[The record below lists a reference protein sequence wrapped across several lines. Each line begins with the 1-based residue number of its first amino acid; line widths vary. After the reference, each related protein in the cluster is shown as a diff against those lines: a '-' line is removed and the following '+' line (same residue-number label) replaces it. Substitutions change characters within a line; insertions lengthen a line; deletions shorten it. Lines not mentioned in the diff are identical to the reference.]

1 MLDAESLTERQAL
14 QVEPMP
20 RVLIRLTLSFLLLIV
35 VLLVLVYQM
44 TWRPPAHELL
54 AASCNP
60 AVQAPKLVPGQALK
74 VMTWNIQYLAGKRYV
89 FWYDMADGSGPD
101 ERPTPE
107 DLAYNLDEV
116 ARVIRDEQPDI
127 VLLQGVDDGAKN
139 SDYQDQLKLLEE
151 RLIDLYP
158 CSTQAFYWKA
168 EFVPDPH
175 IWGSVGRKLA
185 TLSRFHIDSAE
196 RLQLPVPDTNLIS
209 RQFQPRNALLVSY
222 LPLRDGGK
230 LAVINTS
237 LTTAKRDGAAQ
248 KQIAATETL
257 LDKLEGGGTPWLI
270 GGDFNLLPLGQ
281 YQRLPEPQRLGYAA
295 DSELH
300 ELWEKYP
307 MIPSNAES
315 SGIDRSKWLT
325 RFPNDSRINGPDR
338 TVDYLFYSPAL
349 KRVSARVRRDDTLL
363 ISDHLPVIG
372 RFLLPVLP

>member
-54 AASCNP
+54 AATCNP

-89 FWYDMADGSGPD
+89 FWYDIADGSGPD
-101 ERPTPE
+101 DRPTPE

-168 EFVPDPH
+168 EFVPNPH

-196 RLQLPVPDTNLIS
+196 RLQLPVPDANLIS

-300 ELWEKYP
+300 KLWEKYP